1 MKNHLLL
8 TLILAIN
15 LFAPVNSNLFAAE
28 KHTTTTPIFKENPQ
42 QIDPG
47 LELQRLRNEGVALYE
62 SGIALGDA
70 LDRFQR
76 AAALS
81 HQAADTFNIAVVLFK
96 QNKLVETKTWLQQ
109 ALQQDENFP
118 NAYYLLGVLA
128 RADGDFA
135 AAKKFW
141 ERTLTL
147 APDDAYLHYQLALL
161 ARAERNM
168 PAFLQSLV
176 NALSLEPDNTAALYQ
191 MFGYY
196 QMSGNTELA
205 KETLAKFNMLKRKER
220 FSRRERQKDP
230 SKLALP
236 MLVTHNQ
243 HSTDN
248 QKTNFIPSFNITELN
263 PDCTAT
269 AAERFTTV
277 IGTKV
282 QEAVAVACN
291 DQRLLHTT
299 LAINGEFMPFGQVP
313 ADTRD
318 LRLEWFDTQGPRVL
332 AVTDNGLFLSNNLVG
347 TKGEFLN
354 LLPQAKLP
362 LALADLDSDGDLDI
376 VTGAGQIPL
385 TNANKLRFVQEQSLY
400 QKGPLLKQLSEAKD
414 LTVTDLNRDGL
425 SDVLIV
431 YEKGISVALGT
442 PNGFNQVL
450 ELAETTATVHLVAGD
465 FDNNGRLDLAL
476 LTPQA
481 VRWLWNLKIQ
491 EQSITAT
498 ATSSMAIAANSGSQF
513 AATDFNNDGLLD
525 LIIVTAT
532 GQAAMLVNQ
541 GAARFVMTDLGAW
554 PTMSNTGRFIAI
566 DFDHDKREDLA
577 YINTNGKIAV
587 AHNVTAKVGNT
598 IALFANGV
606 RATPSGLLTQIE
618 IRRGNQYA
626 YRQSNGGIQR
636 IGIGDVDYIEILRL
650 EWTNGFVENKL
661 KIDATTTPYL
671 FKESER
677 ISGSCPSLFIWDGK
691 KFAYFDDAFISG
703 PMGVPMDRNVYFPV
717 QDRES
722 IVIPSEKVNLRHER
736 QLEIRFT
743 EELHE
748 TVFLDQARLFVI
760 DHPANTIV
768 FPHSRLSPIA
778 APKESFYLARQL
790 VAPARATGSDGSD
803 LTGIIA
809 SVDKVSAN
817 FFNRAPQSGFSE
829 PHWIELTVPTTID
842 PAHIDA
848 ILATGWFYYFVST
861 TMIAQAQASGPT
873 LPWPWIEQ
881 EINGIWQDITPLGIP
896 TGKTKT
902 AVAPITPGQLKSRHL
917 RIRSGIS
924 VYWDRIAF
932 GVNTPNPQP
941 YTQTTAQLTESVV
954 RFHGFSG
961 LTAHNPERFDY
972 HAVHYS
978 SKWNP
983 MSGHYT
989 DYGPADALIVA
1000 ADGRYAV
1007 FGSGDEIALSFT
1019 VEQPSPPPGQER
1031 SYLLELTGYVKD
1043 GDRYT
1048 ADGWRVEPMPYLGLN
1063 QYPAPQ
1069 DQRLLDAQTRSPY
1082 RTRLPLDFSLATL
1095 KRNIEDR

>member
-1 MKNHLLL
+1 MTIHTLLK
-8 TLILAIN
+8 LIITVNFFVTIN
-15 LFAPVNSNLFAAE
+15 SHLFAAE
-28 KHTTTTPIFKENPQ
+28 KHKTTASIFKENPQ
-42 QIDPG
+42 QIDPD

-62 SGIALGDA
+62 SGIALDDA

-81 HQAADTFNIAVVLFK
+81 HQAADTFNVAVVFFK
-96 QNKLVETKTWLQQ
+96 QNKLEETKTWLQQ
-109 ALQQDENFP
+109 ALKQDENFP

-135 AAKKFW
+135 AAKIFW
-141 ERTLTL
+141 ERTRTL

-161 ARAERNM
+161 ARAERDM
-168 PAFLQSLV
+168 PEFLQSLI

-196 QMSGNTELA
+196 QMNGNPELA

-236 MLVTHNQ
+236 MLVTSNAQ
-243 HSTDN
+243 HTDN
-248 QKTNFIPSFNITELN
+248 KELNSIPTFNVTELN
-263 PDCTAT
+263 PNCTAT
-269 AAERFTTV
+269 TADRFTT
-277 IGTKV
+277 ITGMKA

-291 DQRLLHTT
+291 DKRLLRATFDNSNQFT
-299 LAINGEFMPFGQVP
+299 PFGQIP
-313 ADTRD
+313 ENTRD

-332 AVTDNGLFLSNNLVG
+332 AVTDNGLFLSNNLAG
-347 TKGEFLN
+347 TEGEFLN

-362 LALADLDSDGDLDI
+362 LTLADLDGDGDLDI
-376 VTGAGQIPL
+376 VTGGGQIPL
-385 TNANKLRFVQEQSLY
+385 TNANKLRFVQEQALY
-400 QKGPLLKQLSEAKD
+400 QKGPLLKQLAEAKK
-414 LTVTDLNRDGL
+414 LTVADLNRDGL
-425 SDVLIV
+425 SDVLIMRDN
-431 YEKGISVALGT
+431 GISVALGT

-450 ELAETTATVHLVAGD
+450 ELAETAAVIHFVPGD

-491 EQSITAT
+491 EQSVTAT
-498 ATSSMAIAANSGSQF
+498 ATSSMDIATSLGSQL

-525 LIIVTAT
+525 LIIVTAA

-541 GAARFVMTDLGAW
+541 GAERFAITDLGTW
-554 PTMSNTGRFIAI
+554 PTMSNSGRFLAI

-577 YINTNGKIAV
+577 YVTAAGKIAV
-587 AHNVTAKVGNT
+587 AHNVTAKVGNA

-606 RATPSGLLTQIE
+606 RAAPSGLLTQIE

-626 YRQSNGGIQR
+626 YRQSNGGVQR
-636 IGIGDVDYIEILRL
+636 IGIDDADYVEILRL

-677 ISGSCPSLFIWDGK
+677 ISGSCPSLFIWDGR

-722 IVIPSEKVNLRHER
+722 IVIPSEKVDLRHGR

-748 TVFLDQARLFVI
+748 TVFLDRARLFVI
-760 DHPANTIV
+760 DHPTATTV
-768 FPHSRLSPIA
+768 FPHSRLAPIA
-778 APKESFYLARQL
+778 APKEAFYLARQL

-803 LTGIIA
+803 LTTIVA
-809 SVDKVSAN
+809 NVDKVSAD

-829 PHWIELTVPTTID
+829 PHWIELTVPATVD
-842 PAHIDA
+842 LAQIDA
-848 ILATGWFYYFVST
+848 VLATGWFYYFVST

-881 EINGIWQDITPLGIP
+881 NINGIWQDVTPLGIP

-902 AVAPITPGQLKSRHL
+902 AVAPIKPGQIKSRHL

-932 GVNTPNPQP
+932 GVATKNPQP
-941 YTQTTAQLTESVV
+941 YVQTKAQLAEATE

-972 HAVHYS
+972 HAVHYA

-989 DYGPADALIVA
+989 DYGSVDSLVIN

-1007 FGSGDEIALSFT
+1007 FGSGDEIALSFI
-1019 VEQPSPPPGQER
+1019 VEQPYPPPGKER

-1095 KRNIEDR
+1095 KRAIEK